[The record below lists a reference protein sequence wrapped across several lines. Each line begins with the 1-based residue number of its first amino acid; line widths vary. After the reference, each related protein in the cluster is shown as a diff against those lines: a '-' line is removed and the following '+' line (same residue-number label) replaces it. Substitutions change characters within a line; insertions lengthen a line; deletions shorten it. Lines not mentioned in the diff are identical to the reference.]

1 MMLPEHL
8 RREAAS
14 LLSIRNI
21 ERFTIF
27 QKIISE
33 KIQMSEL
40 DRIFKRI
47 DGYRDE
53 IIEFQTEL
61 TARIALGP
69 GNGGTGEHEKAAFL
83 KDKLKELSPD
93 IIEEIRVPDERAKDG
108 YRPNLIALWG
118 GRDASSRVWVLS
130 HTDIVPPGDL
140 SLWKGDPYVVRV
152 EGDNIIGRGVEDNQH
167 GIVSSFLALK
177 AIREC
182 GVSLTRNIGLAFVAD
197 EETGSSYG
205 LEYLVKNRGDLFKP
219 EDLIIVPDGGNSDGS
234 MIEIAEKSMLWIRF
248 TVIGRQCHGSTPK
261 EGRNSLYGAARLI
274 VALQGLKE
282 RFKLTD
288 DLFSPPE
295 STFEPTK
302 VEANVPNINTI
313 PGKDIFY
320 MDCRILPEYSV
331 DDIIDEIKTISRGLE
346 EELQLSIQVEPVH
359 RQDAVNPTPAEA
371 PVVASL
377 ARAIKRVKGL
387 DAKPMGIGG
396 GTVAAF
402 FRGEGLPSAV
412 WVTSPDTAH
421 QPNEFCPISDIISD
435 AKVFAHVFLE

>member
-1 MMLPEHL
+1 MTEL
-8 RREAAS
+8 
-14 LLSIRNI
+14 
-21 ERFTIF
+21 
-27 QKIISE
+27 E
-33 KIQMSEL
+33 KAFS
-40 DRIFKRI
+40 KI

-53 IIEFQTEL
+53 IIAFQTEL
-61 TARIALGP
+61 TSRIALGP
-69 GNGGTGEHEKAAFL
+69 ANGGTGEHEKAAFL
-83 KDKLKELSPD
+83 IEKLKELSPD
-93 IIEEIRVPDERAKDG
+93 LIEEIKVPDERAKDG
-108 YRPNLIALWG
+108 YRPNIIAVWG
-118 GRDASSRVWVLS
+118 SQNGPSGVWVLS

-140 SLWKGDPYVVRV
+140 ALWKSDPYIVRV
-152 EGDNIIGRGVEDNQH
+152 EGDNVIGRGVEDNQH

-182 GVSLTRNIGLAFVAD
+182 GIRLKRKICLAFVAD

-205 LEYLVKNRGDLFKP
+205 LEYLVKNRRGLFKP
-219 EDLIIVPDGGNSDGS
+219 DDLIIVPDGGNRDGS

-248 TVIGRQCHGSTPK
+248 TVIGKQCHGSTPK

-274 VALQGLKE
+274 IALERLKE

-288 DLFSPPE
+288 NLFSPPE

-302 VEANVPNINTI
+302 IEANVPNVNTI

-320 MDCRILPEYSV
+320 MDCRVLPDYRV
-331 DDIIDEIKTISRGLE
+331 DDIINEIKSIAGMLE
-346 EELQLSIQVEPVH
+346 EELKLTIHVEPVH
-359 RQDAVNPTPAEA
+359 RQDAVNPTPVEA

-387 DAKPMGIGG
+387 EARPMGIGG

-402 FRGEGLPSAV
+402 FRGEGLPAAV

-421 QPNEFCPISDIISD
+421 QPNESCSINDIISD
-435 AKVFAHVFLE
+435 AKVFAHVYLE